1 MVRQRLV
8 RSLAVL
14 GAGALVLT
22 ACGGDS
28 DTDAGGTSE
37 PDGEGGA
44 TEIVTGTGVTEEP
57 CPDAVNEDN
66 GCIYLGVISD
76 LSIGAFASYGPEI
89 VRGHE
94 DFWQRVNEAGG
105 IAGYDIDVSENI
117 RDGEYDPQVYPQV
130 YREIEPNILALA
142 ETLGTPQTQA
152 ILSDMEADNVVGA
165 TSTWWSGWGFE
176 EDDQGLVLEA
186 GSSYCFHAMS
196 SLDWV
201 SENREA
207 PESVVS
213 VGFPT
218 DFGLDFAAGVQ
229 AWGEA
234 NGVEVQEYIETGP
247 NAAVGNQDG
256 VVAAILEGQPDAV
269 GLAVPPGEAAE
280 IVGKAAA
287 QGYTGTFLG
296 FLASWNPALLQ
307 TDAAPAMEALY
318 LNVATHEN
326 FTGESEAHEALREAY
341 GEGNPPNDGYTFG
354 WISQYPIQAV
364 LEKAAENGDL
374 TREGVVAAVD
384 GTVVDYEGALPEFTL
399 GGDPNENADRSITI
413 NAVDLDGDT
422 RGQGIAALETGYV
435 GPTAEAYEY
444 TAACTS

>member
-1 MVRQRLV
+1 MVRHRLV

-28 DTDAGGTSE
+28 DDDASGTAE
-37 PDGEGGA
+37 PDGDGGA

-57 CPDAVNEDN
+57 CPDAVNE
-66 GCIYLGVISD
+66 
-76 LSIGAFASYGPEI
+76 
-89 VRGHE
+89 
-94 DFWQRVNEAGG
+94 AGG
-105 IAGYDIDVSENI
+105 IAGTDLAVSENI
-117 RDGEYDPQVYPQV
+117 RDREYDPQVYPQV
-130 YREIEPNILALA
+130 YREIEPNFPALA
-142 ETLGTPQTQA
+142 ESLGTPQTQA

-186 GSSYCFHAMS
+186 GSSYCLHSMS
-196 SLDWV
+196 ALDWV
-201 SENREA
+201 SENRAEPA
-207 PESVVS
+207 SVVS

-218 DFGLDFAAGVQ
+218 DFGLDFAAGVE

-256 VVAAILEGQPDAV
+256 VVQRILEGQPDAV

-296 FLASWNPALLQ
+296 FLASWNPALIQ

-318 LNVATHEN
+318 LNVSTHEN
-326 FTGESEAHEALREAY
+326 FGGDSVAHEAMREAY
-341 GEGNPPNDGYTFG
+341 GEGENPPNDGYTFG

-374 TREGVVAAVD
+374 TREGVVTAVD
-384 GTVVDYEGALPEFTL
+384 GTVVDYEGALPTFTL

-413 NAVDLDGDT
+413 NEVDLDGET
-422 RGQGIAALETGYV
+422 FGQGITAVEAGYV

-444 TAACTS
+444 TASCTS